1 MVAGIFFAF
10 IFAFTLVPAVMVSLF
25 SRDSESKDFSKGITL
40 VFSNFTTN
48 NAKVVIGIALSLVVL
63 SYVGISKL
71 TVENRFIDYFK
82 SSTEIYKGMELLDQK
97 LGGTAP
103 LDIVLNAPND
113 WSIEEE
119 EFDDDFGFEENAD
132 SMNGYWWNTISIS
145 RLEEVH
151 DYIESLPEIGKVL
164 SVASGIKVARELNDG
179 EELSELDLAL
189 VKNMLPEDIK
199 ESLLSSYISE
209 DENQVRISARV
220 LESSYGLNRNE
231 LLEEISTTLE

>member
-1 MVAGIFFAF
+1 
-10 IFAFTLVPAVMVSLF
+10 
-25 SRDSESKDFSKGITL
+25 
-40 VFSNFTTN
+40 
-48 NAKVVIGIALSLVVL
+48 
-63 SYVGISKL
+63 
-71 TVENRFIDYFK
+71 
-82 SSTEIYKGMELLDQK
+82 MELLDQK

-113 WSIEEE
+113 WSVEEE

-199 ESLLSSYISE
+199 ESLLRRNFYDFRKGIRFFRS
-209 DENQVRISARV
+209 RIS
-220 LESSYGLNRNE
+220 LNWTCSSL
-231 LLEEISTTLE
+231 

>member
-1 MVAGIFFAF
+1 M
-10 IFAFTLVPAVMVSLF
+10 F

-48 NAKVVIGIALSLVVL
+48 NAKVVIGVALSLVVL

-113 WSIEEE
+113 WSVEEE

-132 SMNGYWWNTISIS
+132 SKNGYWWNTISIS
-145 RLEEVH
+145 RRIFVVIAILISFLSIANILKITQASSILRREQSLYYKVCTVH
-151 DYIESLPEIGKVL
+151 YKKIAKGHYNT
-164 SVASGIKVARELNDG
+164 RC
-179 EELSELDLAL
+179 DLL
-189 VKNMLPEDIK
+189 
-199 ESLLSSYISE
+199 
-209 DENQVRISARV
+209 
-220 LESSYGLNRNE
+220 
-231 LLEEISTTLE
+231 